1 MRWVHKHL
9 KTISGILVLTVM
21 CGLFFSVTSPA
32 QGFAVATTFIKEQ
45 GSILLHS
52 IDKPQWRI
60 GYNFTA
66 DCPAAFRQQEEELKA
81 LIVKALQ
88 TWLQPLR
95 EHYPNRRF
103 TDDFLLVRQPD
114 VEKCRD
120 DQGTL
125 NVRHELDT
133 HITFD
138 CKGDGPSYAQRA
150 LWGRPPFLCLKEGG
164 KGIDWFFTF
173 SIVHELGHAMGL
185 GDTYANAKLVSSGGL
200 AWTMGKQ
207 PASVM
212 SVQLRSLFQLGED
225 DKNGIIWL
233 YKGIYENHPLGDCFF
248 ADYVPDEVPDE
259 WEGICRPKYPLI
271 FEAKHGTLE
280 TVKQILSDDPTL
292 ELNARDHTGMTA
304 LHYAVQR
311 GDTEMVKTLLA
322 QANIKVNILNKEGR
336 TPTQLAKQLRLA
348 RLAVMIEEHPTA
360 KRRPLPWTVERAWT
374 LTTTWGALKRAR

>member
-1 MRWVHKHL
+1 M
-9 KTISGILVLTVM
+9 
-21 CGLFFSVTSPA
+21 
-32 QGFAVATTFIKEQ
+32 
-45 GSILLHS
+45 
-52 IDKPQWRI
+52 
-60 GYNFTA
+60 
-66 DCPAAFRQQEEELKA
+66 
-81 LIVKALQ
+81 IVKALQ

-114 VEKCRD
+114 VEKCGD
-120 DQGTL
+120 DRGTL

-138 CKGDGPSYAQRA
+138 CKGDGPSNAQRA
-150 LWGRPPFLCLKEGG
+150 LWGRPPLLCLKEGG

-185 GDTYANAKLVSSGGL
+185 DDTYANAKLVSSGGL
-200 AWTMGKQ
+200 ARTMGKQ
-207 PASVM
+207 PAAVM
-212 SVQLRSLFQLGED
+212 SSPGYVSLFQLGED

-280 TVKQILSDDPTL
+280 TVRKILRDDPTL
-292 ELNARDHTGMTA
+292 ELNARDGAGMTA

-311 GDTEMVKTLLA
+311 ADTEMVKALLA
-322 QANIKVNILNKEGR
+322 QANIKVNLLNKEGR
-336 TPTQLAKQLRLA
+336 TPAQLAKQLRLA